1 MKLVY
6 DKKTGKSKG
15 FGFLYMNDPNSDAA
29 VKDYAMANQNRVN
42 FLNKSDV
49 FIARNDQKRQ
59 NPMRNPTKKSHE
71 DGVKVLRPSHFTTAA
86 QPPTHSSCRDRDVSY
101 HVDNAYPPV
110 PYGVHYDSRQM
121 NAAQFP
127 AMPFACPQ
135 PYSMPLPP
143 AHQNSYQVFTSPHFI
158 AQVNTPRMQV
168 PFHQAPP
175 STKILLENLPLVA
188 TPHTISEGLHQYSL
202 SVTCCIMEY
211 DPDPKASWC
220 YAHLDMASPDAA
232 SRCVW
237 LAENSS
243 LEFQGRM
250 LSASIDNSSKP
261 SEGDGRYHRADGVGP
276 PLTMPPQNIVRH
288 NQFAEQLPRP
298 IGRNP
303 RHMTNAPITNFSRG
317 GRGRGGHHRPRRR
330 DRPY

>member
-1 MKLVY
+1 VY

-29 VKDYAMANQNRVN
+29 VKDYATANQNRVT
-42 FLNKSDV
+42 FLNKADV

-59 NPMRNPTKKSHE
+59 NPIRNPTKKSHE
-71 DGVKVLRPSHFTTAA
+71 DGVKVLRPSHFTKAA
-86 QPPTHSSCRDRDVSY
+86 QPPAHVSCRDHDASY
-101 HVDNAYPPV
+101 HGNNTYPPV
-110 PYGVHYDSRQM
+110 PYGVNYDSSRQM

-127 AMPFACPQ
+127 AMPFTCPQ
-135 PYSMPLPP
+135 PYSMPPPP
-143 AHQNSYQVFTSPHFI
+143 AHQNSYQVSTNPHFN
-158 AQVNTPRMQV
+158 AQVNPSRMQV

-175 STKILLENLPLVA
+175 STNILLENLPLVT
-188 TPHTISEGLHQYSL
+188 TPHTISACLHQYSL
-202 SVTCCIMEY
+202 GVKGCIMEY

-220 YAHLDMASPDAA
+220 YAHLDMATPDHA

-250 LSASIDNSSKP
+250 LSASIDNSLKP
-261 SEGDGRYHRADGVGP
+261 NEPHVRYQRADAVSP
-276 PLTMPPQNIVRH
+276 PWTMPPQNIVRH
-288 NQFAEQLPRP
+288 YQFPERLPKP
-298 IGRNP
+298 VGRNS
-303 RHMTNAPITNFSRG
+303 RHMTNTPRTNFSRG
-317 GRGRGGHHRPRRR
+317 GRGGGGHHRPRRM

>member
-1 MKLVY
+1 VKLVY

-29 VKDYAMANQNRVN
+29 VKDYVMANQNRVS

-59 NPMRNPTKKSHE
+59 NPIRNPTKKSHE
-71 DGVKVLRPSHFTTAA
+71 DGVKVLKPSHFTKAVQLPA
-86 QPPTHSSCRDRDVSY
+86 HASCRGRDASH
-101 HVDNAYPPV
+101 HVDNTCPPA
-110 PYGVHYDSRQM
+110 PYGVDYDSRQM
-121 NAAQFP
+121 NAAQLP
-127 AMPFACPQ
+127 VMPFPYPQ
-135 PYSMPLPP
+135 PYSMPRPP
-143 AHQNSYQVFTSPHFI
+143 AHQNSYQVSINPHFN
-158 AQVNTPRMQV
+158 AQVIPPRMQV

-188 TPHTISEGLHQYSL
+188 TPHTISAGLHQYSL

-250 LSASIDNSSKP
+250 LSASIDNSPKP
-261 SEGDGRYHRADGVGP
+261 NEADGRYHRVDVVST
-276 PLTMPPQNIVRH
+276 PLAMPPQNIVWH
-288 NQFAEQLPRP
+288 NQFPEQLSKP

-303 RHMTNAPITNFSRG
+303 RHMTNAPRTNFPRG